1 MRISTQA
8 FFDRNAAGM
17 GRLQQKLFEVQQKIG
32 AGTKFIAPSQDPV
45 AAARAL
51 GVSQSLAETQQ
62 YAASRS
68 RAGQSLSM
76 EESALQSAT
85 RILQNVKTTIVQAG
99 NGTLTDADR
108 ATLATSLES
117 QFAELLGVANS
128 TDGNGQYLFAGFK
141 GDAPPFV
148 QQGDGSVDYV
158 GNAGQR
164 LVQVDVARQM
174 PATDDGATI
183 FQAVQGS
190 SSRVTAAAAANT
202 GSAVYRG
209 VSVTEG
215 GNYQVNFE
223 TPATATAKA
232 TYTVSYV
239 AADGTPAAVGPREFT
254 PGEPIVVAGL
264 TMHLDGTPLED
275 DVFTVIDAQQA
286 GTDVFQSLRDLIGVL
301 KTPAPTAEGLA
312 KVRNALGTANVKITN
327 AHDNVLTVR
336 SAVGSRLAELDSLN
350 ASGEWRN
357 IVDQTYLSELQDLDY
372 ASALTEFAQRET
384 NLRAT
389 QQTFARLQ
397 SIALFNY
404 L

>member
-8 FFDRNAAGM
+8 FFERNAAGM
-17 GRLQQKLFEVQQKIG
+17 GRLQQKLFQVQQKIG
-32 AGTKFIAPSQDPV
+32 AGSKFITPSQDPV

-51 GVSQSLAETQQ
+51 GVSQSLAETSQ

-68 RAGQSLSM
+68 RAGQSLAM
-76 EESALQSAT
+76 EETALQSAT
-85 RILQNVKTTIVQAG
+85 RVLQEVKALIVQAG

-108 ATLATSLES
+108 ATLGTALES

-148 QQGDGSVDYV
+148 AQGATVAYN
-158 GNAGQR
+158 GNQGQR
-164 LVQVDVARQM
+164 LVQVDVSRQM
-174 PATDDGATI
+174 AVTDDGESV
-183 FQAVQGS
+183 FRAVQGS
-190 SSRVTAAAAANT
+190 AVRVPAAGAGNQ
-202 GSAVYRG
+202 GSG
-209 VSVTEG
+209 VFGGVNVTDG
-215 GNYQVNFE
+215 GNYELTFD
-223 TPATATAKA
+223 TTATATAKA
-232 TYTVSYV
+232 TYTLRN
-239 AADGTPAAVGPREFT
+239 ADDGTVLASGDFT
-254 PGEPIVVAGL
+254 AGEPITAAGLSMRIDGAPVAG
-264 TMHLDGTPLED
+264 
-275 DVFTVIDAQQA
+275 DVFTVGNAQQA
-286 GTDVFQSLRDLIGVL
+286 GTDVFQAMRDLITALRV
-301 KTPAPTAEGLA
+301 PATDAASLA
-312 KVRNALGTANVKITN
+312 DVRNALGTANAKIAN

-336 SAVGSRLAELDSLN
+336 SAVGSRLAELDSLD

-372 ASALTEFAQRET
+372 ASALTEFAQRES

>member
-8 FFDRNAAGM
+8 FFERNAAGM
-17 GRLQQKLFEVQQKIG
+17 GRLQQKLFQVQQKIG
-32 AGTKFIAPSQDPV
+32 AGSKFITPSQDPV

-51 GVSQSLAETQQ
+51 GVSQSLAETSQ

-68 RAGQSLSM
+68 RAGQSLAM
-76 EESALQSAT
+76 EETALQSAT
-85 RILQNVKTTIVQAG
+85 RVLQEVKALIVQAG

-108 ATLATSLES
+108 ATLGTALES

-148 QQGDGSVDYV
+148 AQGATVAYNGDQ
-158 GNAGQR
+158 GQR
-164 LVQVDVARQM
+164 LVQVDVSRQM
-174 PATDDGATI
+174 AVTDDGESV
-183 FQAVQGS
+183 FRAVQGS
-190 SSRVTAAAAANT
+190 AVRVPAAGAGNQ
-202 GSAVYRG
+202 GSG
-209 VSVTEG
+209 VFGGVNVTDG
-215 GNYQVNFE
+215 GNYELTFD
-223 TPATATAKA
+223 TTATATAKA
-232 TYTVSYV
+232 TYTLRN
-239 AADGTPAAVGPREFT
+239 ADDGTVLASGDFT
-254 PGEPIVVAGL
+254 AGEPITAAGLSVRIDGAPVAG
-264 TMHLDGTPLED
+264 
-275 DVFTVIDAQQA
+275 DVFTVGNAQQA
-286 GTDVFQSLRDLIGVL
+286 GTDVFQAMRDLITALRV
-301 KTPAPTAEGLA
+301 PATDAASLA
-312 KVRNALGTANVKITN
+312 DVRNALGTANAKITN

-336 SAVGSRLAELDSLN
+336 SAVGSRLAELDSLD

-372 ASALTEFAQRET
+372 ASALTEFAQRES

>member
-1 MRISTQA
+1 MRISTQS
-8 FFDRNAAGM
+8 FFERNAAGM
-17 GRLQQKLFEVQQKIG
+17 GRLQQKLFQVQQKIG
-32 AGTKFIAPSQDPV
+32 AGTKFITPSGDPV

-51 GVSQSLAETQQ
+51 GVSQSLAETAQ

-76 EESALQSAT
+76 EEGALQSAT
-85 RILQNVKTTIVQAG
+85 RILQDVKALVVQAG

-108 ATLATSLES
+108 ATLATALES

-128 TDGNGQYLFAGFK
+128 TDGNGQYLFAGFQ

-148 QQGDGSVDYV
+148 EQGDGSVNYGGD
-158 GNAGQR
+158 AGQR
-164 LVQVDVARQM
+164 LVQADVSRRIAV
-174 PATDDGATI
+174 TDDGESV
-183 FQAVQGS
+183 FRAVQGS
-190 SSRVTAAAAANT
+190 AIRVPSAGAGNQ
-202 GSAVYRG
+202 GSG
-209 VSVTEG
+209 VFRTVVTDG
-215 GNYQVNFE
+215 RNYQVTFD
-223 TPATATAKA
+223 TTATPSTNA
-232 TYTVSYV
+232 TYTVRNADDGTVLGSGV
-239 AADGTPAAVGPREFT
+239 FSAGAPIAVPGLTMQIDGTP
-254 PGEPIVVAGL
+254 VAG
-264 TMHLDGTPLED
+264 
-275 DVFTVIDAQQA
+275 DVFAVHNAQQA
-286 GTDVFQSLRDLIGVL
+286 GTDVFQAMRDLIGALRV
-301 KTPAPTAEGLA
+301 PATDAASMA
-312 KVRNALGTANVKITN
+312 KVLNALGTANVKITN

-357 IVDQTYLSELQDLDY
+357 IVDQTYLSDLQDLDY
-372 ASALTEFAQRET
+372 ASAISEFSQRET

>member
-8 FFDRNAAGM
+8 FFERNAAGM
-17 GRLQQKLFEVQQKIG
+17 GRLQQKLFQVQQKIG
-32 AGTKFIAPSQDPV
+32 AGSKFITPSQDPV

-51 GVSQSLAETQQ
+51 GVSQSLAETSQ

-68 RAGQSLSM
+68 RAGQSLAM
-76 EESALQSAT
+76 EETALQSAT
-85 RILQNVKTTIVQAG
+85 RVLQEVKALIVQAG

-108 ATLATSLES
+108 ATLGTALES

-148 QQGDGSVDYV
+148 AQGATVAYNGDQ
-158 GNAGQR
+158 GQR
-164 LVQVDVARQM
+164 LVQVDVSRQM
-174 PATDDGATI
+174 AVTDDGESV
-183 FQAVQGS
+183 FRAVQGS
-190 SSRVTAAAAANT
+190 AVRVPAAGAGNQ
-202 GSAVYRG
+202 GSG
-209 VSVTEG
+209 VFGGVNVTDG
-215 GNYQVNFE
+215 GNYELTFD
-223 TPATATAKA
+223 TTATATAKA
-232 TYTVSYV
+232 TYTLRN
-239 AADGTPAAVGPREFT
+239 ADDGTVLASGDFT
-254 PGEPIVVAGL
+254 AGEPITAAGLSMRIDGAPVAG
-264 TMHLDGTPLED
+264 
-275 DVFTVIDAQQA
+275 DVFTVGNAQQA
-286 GTDVFQSLRDLIGVL
+286 GTDVFQAMRDLITALRV
-301 KTPAPTAEGLA
+301 PATDAASLA
-312 KVRNALGTANVKITN
+312 DVRNALGTANAKITN

-336 SAVGSRLAELDSLN
+336 SAVGSRLAELDSLD

-372 ASALTEFAQRET
+372 ASALTEFAQRES

>member
-17 GRLQQKLFEVQQKIG
+17 GRLQQKLFQVQQKIG
-32 AGTKFIAPSQDPV
+32 AGSKFITPSQDPV

-51 GVSQSLAETQQ
+51 GVSQSLAETSQ

-68 RAGQSLSM
+68 RAGQSLAM
-76 EESALQSAT
+76 EETALQSAT
-85 RILQNVKTTIVQAG
+85 RVLQEVKALIVQAG

-108 ATLATSLES
+108 ATLGTALES

-148 QQGDGSVDYV
+148 AQGATVAYNGDQ
-158 GNAGQR
+158 GQR
-164 LVQVDVARQM
+164 LVQVDVSRQM
-174 PATDDGATI
+174 AVTDDGESV
-183 FQAVQGS
+183 FRAVQGS
-190 SSRVTAAAAANT
+190 AVRVPAAGAGNQ
-202 GSAVYRG
+202 GSG
-209 VSVTEG
+209 VFGGVNVTDG
-215 GNYQVNFE
+215 GNYELTFD
-223 TPATATAKA
+223 TTATATAKA
-232 TYTVSYV
+232 TYTLRN
-239 AADGTPAAVGPREFT
+239 ADDGTVLASGDFT
-254 PGEPIVVAGL
+254 AGEPITAAGLSMRIDGAPVAG
-264 TMHLDGTPLED
+264 
-275 DVFTVIDAQQA
+275 DVFTVGNAQQA
-286 GTDVFQSLRDLIGVL
+286 GTDVFQAMRDLITALRV
-301 KTPAPTAEGLA
+301 PATDAASLA
-312 KVRNALGTANVKITN
+312 DVRNALGTANAKITN

-336 SAVGSRLAELDSLN
+336 SAVGSRLAELDSLD

-372 ASALTEFAQRET
+372 ASALTEFAQRES

>member
-8 FFDRNAAGM
+8 FFERNAAGM
-17 GRLQQKLFEVQQKIG
+17 GRLQQKLFQVQQKIG
-32 AGTKFIAPSQDPV
+32 AGSKFITPSQDPV

-51 GVSQSLAETQQ
+51 GVSQSLAETSQ

-68 RAGQSLSM
+68 RAGQSLAM
-76 EESALQSAT
+76 EETALQSAT
-85 RILQNVKTTIVQAG
+85 RVLQEVKALIVQAG

-108 ATLATSLES
+108 ATLGTALES

-148 QQGDGSVDYV
+148 AQGATVAYNGDQ
-158 GNAGQR
+158 GQR
-164 LVQVDVARQM
+164 LVQVDVSRQM
-174 PATDDGATI
+174 AVTDDGESV
-183 FQAVQGS
+183 FRAVQGS
-190 SSRVTAAAAANT
+190 AVRVPAAGAGNQ
-202 GSAVYRG
+202 GSG
-209 VSVTEG
+209 VFGGVNVTDG
-215 GNYQVNFE
+215 GNYELTFD
-223 TPATATAKA
+223 TTATATAKA
-232 TYTVSYV
+232 TYTLRN
-239 AADGTPAAVGPREFT
+239 ADDGTVLASGDFT
-254 PGEPIVVAGL
+254 AGEPITAAGLSMRIDGAPVAG
-264 TMHLDGTPLED
+264 
-275 DVFTVIDAQQA
+275 DVFTVGNAQQA
-286 GTDVFQSLRDLIGVL
+286 GTDVFQAMRDLITALRV
-301 KTPAPTAEGLA
+301 PATDAASLA
-312 KVRNALGTANVKITN
+312 DVRNALGTANAKIAN

-336 SAVGSRLAELDSLN
+336 SAVGSRLAELDSLD

-372 ASALTEFAQRET
+372 ASALTEFAQRES